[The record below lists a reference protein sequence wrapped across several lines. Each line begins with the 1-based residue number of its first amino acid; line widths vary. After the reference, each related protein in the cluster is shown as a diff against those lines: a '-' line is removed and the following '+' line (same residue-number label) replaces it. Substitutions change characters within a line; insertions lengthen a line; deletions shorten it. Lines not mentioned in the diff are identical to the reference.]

1 MSASWIGDLLGSD
14 EELDELA
21 ERILDGAYAEFSDH
35 GFRRTS
41 LDDVARRAGVGRAT
55 LFRRFANR
63 DALVAAVVAREARR
77 AIARVDSEIQGVRDP
92 SEQIIAGFLAF
103 VRMLRDNMLLTQLLK
118 TDGTDVLPLLTTQG
132 GMPLALGRAYLA
144 SQVTRV
150 RDEGTPVIG
159 DPNELGEIL
168 ARLALSFALTP
179 DTVFPFD
186 DPARLEHSAR
196 TTIVP
201 LVLGSSAG

>member
-186 DPARLEHSAR
+186 DPARLEQSAR